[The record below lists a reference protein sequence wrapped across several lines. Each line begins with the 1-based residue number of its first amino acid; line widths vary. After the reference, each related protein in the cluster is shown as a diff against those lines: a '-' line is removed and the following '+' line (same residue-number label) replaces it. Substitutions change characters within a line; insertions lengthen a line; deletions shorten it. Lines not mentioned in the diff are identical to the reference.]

1 MCHIYLL
8 SSCMLIH
15 LDLLQVPGIL
25 WMKVTGNLRIL
36 AVRVAVK
43 LMLLKM
49 VSYKV
54 RMAMLLYLQVF
65 LYLSIWSGI
74 LRMAESL

>member
-1 MCHIYLL
+1 
-8 SSCMLIH
+8 MLIH
-15 LDLLQVPGIL
+15 LDLLQVP
-25 WMKVTGNLRIL
+25 

-54 RMAMLLYLQVF
+54 RMAMLLYLQAF